1 MSEFLN
7 ESTMALITTYA
18 VRVAG
23 ALLLLFVA
31 WIIAG
36 WAGRLMTRS
45 LERAEFDET
54 LKKFFGGVVRWL
66 VLLLA
71 ILACLSIFGVQTTSF
86 AAVLAAAG
94 FAVGLAFQGT
104 LSNFSAG
111 VMLLVF
117 RPFQV
122 GDVIN
127 AAGVTGKVYEI
138 ELFTTKLD
146 TPDNR
151 RIIIPNS
158 AIASGTI
165 ENISFHDTRRVDVA
179 VGTDY
184 SASLDQTRNVLEG
197 VAQAEPARLPDQ
209 DAQVVLTDL
218 GDSSINWQLRV
229 WTKSEDYWAAKERIT
244 RAVKT
249 ALDEAGIGIP
259 FPQMDV
265 HVEGA
270 AAAQGQAA

>member
-1 MSEFLN
+1 MNEYLN
-7 ESTMALITTYA
+7 EATMALLTTYA
-18 VRVAG
+18 IRIAG

-36 WAGRLMTRS
+36 WAGRLMQRS
-45 LERAEFDET
+45 LTKANFDET
-54 LKKFFGGVVRWL
+54 LTKFFGSLVRWL

-71 ILACLSIFGVQTTSF
+71 VLACLGIFGVQTTSF
-86 AAVLAAAG
+86 AAVIAAMG

-117 RPFQV
+117 RPFKV
-122 GDVIN
+122 GDVIS
-127 AAGVTGKVYEI
+127 AAGHTGKVFEI

-151 RIIIPNS
+151 RLIIPNS

-165 ENISFHDTRRVDVA
+165 ENVTFHDTRRVDVA

-184 SASLDQTRNVLEG
+184 AASLAETRKVLEG
-197 VAQAEPARLPDQ
+197 VAQSEPARLPDR
-209 DAQVVLTDL
+209 DAQVVLVDL

-229 WTKSEDYWAAKERIT
+229 WTKTADYWSAKENIT
-244 RAVKT
+244 NAVKV

-265 HVEGA
+265 HVDGVAQVPPGA
-270 AAAQGQAA
+270 